1 MRGIPPG
8 WRRARRCS
16 DSERL
21 GGQRQREAGPTV
33 RRVAGREL
41 TALGAGKIAGD
52 GEAQARAPALSRPG
66 GLGAV
71 EAVEDARQLLG
82 RDARPRVRYGRLDP
96 SVAGA
101 PLHGDVSSRGRE
113 PKGVVEE
120 GGQDLAG
127 SLLVAPGWNLTGV
140 ANLQPLPF
148 RERPA

>member
-1 MRGIPPG
+1 MAAPTFLAGAITC
-8 WRRARRCS
+8 ARPS

-21 GGQRQREAGPTV
+21 GGQREGEAGPTV

-82 RDARPRVRYGRLDP
+82 RNARPRIRYGRLGT
-96 SVAGA
+96 SVAGT
-101 PLHGDVSSRGRE
+101 PLHDDQPSRGRE
-113 PKGVVEE
+113 PDGVVEE
-120 GGQDLAG
+120 GSQDLAG
-127 SLLVAPGWNLTGV
+127 SHRVAPGRN
-140 ANLQPLPF
+140 
-148 RERPA
+148 